1 MYQHIVAPSIG
12 IGVEESI
19 KALNTHGRLVKREN
33 QNLEDDLK
41 EIQLVLDIENI
52 TAEPFISR
60 CIFSDIKGLASYDFE
75 MLYGTSDDR
84 GWKYTYHGLYKPY
97 YNKLIEELRRNP
109 NTRRARLCIGA
120 LNPDLIYSEDPPC
133 WIEAL
138 FVIVDRKLEGT
149 FIFRSNDGV
158 KAFPMNIHAL
168 SMLQIQIAEDVGVQP
183 GAMHYIANNFHCYS
197 RDFELIEQYC
207 KNFETASEKRRFY
220 SMDDIFKAWEDV
232 SK

>member
-1 MYQHIVAPSIG
+1 MYQHIIAPSVG

-19 KALNTHGRLVKREN
+19 KSLNKNGKLVKREN
-33 QNLEDDLK
+33 QNLEDDLR
-41 EIQLVLDIENI
+41 EIQLVLDIEDI
-52 TAEPFISR
+52 KAEPFISK
-60 CIFSDIKGLASYDFE
+60 CIFSDLKGLASYDHE
-75 MLYGTSDDR
+75 MLDGTSDER

-97 YNKLIEELRRNP
+97 YNNLIEELKRNP

-138 FVIVDRKLEGT
+138 FVIVDEKLEAT

-168 SMLQIQIAEDVGVQP
+168 AMLQIKIADEIGLEP

-197 RDFELIEQYC
+197 RDFDVMSQYC
-207 KNFETASEKRRFY
+207 KNFENSNLKRRFY
-220 SMDDIFKAWEDV
+220 SMEDLLKV
-232 SK
+232 L

>member
-19 KALNTHGRLVKREN
+19 KTLNTHGKLVKREN

-84 GWKYTYHGLYKPY
+84 GWKYTYHG
-97 YNKLIEELRRNP
+97 
-109 NTRRARLCIGA
+109 
-120 LNPDLIYSEDPPC
+120 
-133 WIEAL
+133 
-138 FVIVDRKLEGT
+138 
-149 FIFRSNDGV
+149 FI
-158 KAFPMNIHAL
+158 
-168 SMLQIQIAEDVGVQP
+168 
-183 GAMHYIANNFHCYS
+183 
-197 RDFELIEQYC
+197 
-207 KNFETASEKRRFY
+207 
-220 SMDDIFKAWEDV
+220 
-232 SK
+232 